1 MLNREILKN
10 EIKRIEEL
18 LPKTDPLRENY
29 GQLLFHLRELHIMTE
44 WTGDDQ
50 TNAEPTPELP
60 VNSVKHVD
68 PEEKAPW
75 VEQTPYSYEEHE
87 EPGEHEEP
95 EEHEEKKISFV
106 KDDWT
111 REEVRA
117 VLDEAKNRGTI
128 LRPIIEKFVPEG
140 APVKFSSIPAAR
152 YKELVEELNNA

>member
-50 TNAEPTPELP
+50 TTAEPTLELS

-75 VEQTPYSYEEHE
+75 VEQTPYS
-87 EPGEHEEP
+87 
-95 EEHEEKKISFV
+95 
-106 KDDWT
+106 
-111 REEVRA
+111 
-117 VLDEAKNRGTI
+117 
-128 LRPIIEKFVPEG
+128 
-140 APVKFSSIPAAR
+140 
-152 YKELVEELNNA
+152 

>member
-50 TNAEPTPELP
+50 TTAEPTPELP

-87 EPGEHEEP
+87 EPEKHEEP

>member
-1 MLNREILKN
+1 MFSREILKN

-18 LPKTDPLRENY
+18 LPKTDPLKENY
-29 GQLLFHLRELHIMTE
+29 GQLLFHLRELYIMAE
-44 WTGDDQ
+44 WKVDDP
-50 TNAEPTPELP
+50 TTAEPTLDLP
-60 VNSVKHVD
+60 VNSGKHVD

-75 VEQTPYSYEEHE
+75 VEQTPYSDE
-87 EPGEHEEP
+87 EHEEP

-140 APVKFSSIPAAR
+140 APVKFSSIPASR

>member
-1 MLNREILKN
+1 MTKALLSQKPARAWLSAVAARRETLWRARKSRRGATGYR
-10 EIKRIEEL
+10 EQ
-18 LPKTDPLRENY
+18 DPAGRS
-29 GQLLFHLRELHIMTE
+29 
-44 WTGDDQ
+44 
-50 TNAEPTPELP
+50 NAVL
-60 VNSVKHVD
+60 D
-68 PEEKAPW
+68 GRA
-75 VEQTPYSYEEHE
+75 
-87 EPGEHEEP
+87 GRP

-152 YKELVEELNNA
+152 YKELVEELNI

>member
-29 GQLLFHLRELHIMTE
+29 GQLLFHLRELHFMTE
-44 WTGDDQ
+44 WTEDDP
-50 TNAEPTPELP
+50 TTAEPTPELP

-75 VEQTPYSYEEHE
+75 VEQTPYSYEE
-87 EPGEHEEP
+87 PEEP

>member
-50 TNAEPTPELP
+50 TTAEPTLELP

-75 VEQTPYSYEEHE
+75 VEQTPYSYE
-87 EPGEHEEP
+87 EHEEP

-140 APVKFSSIPAAR
+140 APVKFSSIPASR

>member
-29 GQLLFHLRELHIMTE
+29 GQLLFHLRELHFMTE
-44 WTGDDQ
+44 WAGDDPA
-50 TNAEPTPELP
+50 TAEPTPELP

-75 VEQTPYSYEEHE
+75 VEQTPYSYE
-87 EPGEHEEP
+87 EHEEP

>member
-29 GQLLFHLRELHIMTE
+29 GQLLFHLRELRFMTE
-44 WTGDDQ
+44 WTEDDP
-50 TNAEPTPELP
+50 TTAESTPELP

-87 EPGEHEEP
+87 EP

-106 KDDWT
+106 NDDWT

-140 APVKFSSIPAAR
+140 APVKFSSIPASR